1 VSANSYTPHV
11 IIIGG
16 GFGGLFAARALGN
29 APVRVTLI
37 DRKNHHTFQP
47 LLYQVA
53 TALISPAEIAVPI
66 RQILSRYDNIEVLL
80 AEVQDIDLAEHRV
93 IISDGSLEYDYLI
106 VSAGAAH
113 AYFGHDEWAPYAP
126 GLKSVEDATEIRR
139 RVLLA
144 FELAERRAALEGKP
158 SPLNLAIVGGGPT
171 GVELAGT
178 LAEVARRTLA
188 SDFRLINPKDAR
200 ILLIEAGPRI
210 LATYPED
217 LSASAKRQLE
227 KLGVEVMVNTKV
239 TEVGPDFIRTGDTII
254 PTATT
259 IWAAGVAAS
268 PLGKKLAAQTGLET
282 DRSGRVPVQPDLTL
296 PRNSNVFVIGDL
308 ASIKQSNGHPV
319 PGVSPAAMQMG
330 TFAAKSILGDFHNR
344 PRTPFH
350 YWDKG
355 SLAFIGRRAGIAQFG
370 KIHLSGFIAWL
381 SWLFIHIFFLI
392 GFRNR
397 IIVLINWAWS
407 YFTFKRGAPLITGNS
422 NEIVPTNAEGVL
434 PANDHISDQPGPTI
448 ERKIS

>member
-1 VSANSYTPHV
+1 VSDNSYIPHV
-11 IIIGG
+11 VIIGG
-16 GFGGLFAARALGN
+16 GFGGLYAARHLGN

-66 RQILSRYDNIEVLL
+66 RQILAGYKNIEVLL
-80 AEVQDIDLAEHRV
+80 AEVQDIDIAERRV

-113 AYFGHDEWAPYAP
+113 AYFGHAEWAPFAP
-126 GLKSVEDATEIRR
+126 GLKTVEDATEIRR

-144 FELAERRAALEGKP
+144 FELAERRAAIEGRVTP
-158 SPLNLAIVGGGPT
+158 INLAIVGGGPT

-188 SDFRLINPKDAR
+188 SDFHLINPRDAR

-210 LATYPED
+210 LANYPED
-217 LSASAKRQLE
+217 LSMSAKAQLE

-239 TEVGPDFIRTGDTII
+239 TEVGPDLIRTGDTVI

-268 PLGKKLAAQTGLET
+268 PLGKKLAVQTGLET

-308 ASIKQSNGHPV
+308 ASLKQSNGQPV
-319 PGVSPAAMQMG
+319 PGVAPAAMQMG
-330 TFAAKSILGDFHNR
+330 TFAAKSILGDLHNQ
-344 PRTPFH
+344 PRVPFQ

-355 SLAFIGRRAGIAQFG
+355 NLAFIGRRAGIAQFG
-370 KIHLSGFIAWL
+370 RIHLSGFIAWM

-434 PANDHISDQPGPTI
+434 QSDNGVTIEGPTTQ
-448 ERKIS
+448 RKIS

>member
-1 VSANSYTPHV
+1 MNVSANSYTPHV
-11 IIIGG
+11 VIIGG

-29 APVRVTLI
+29 APVRVTLL

-126 GLKSVEDATEIRR
+126 GLKTVEDATEIRR

-144 FELAERRAALEGKP
+144 FELAERRAAIEGRATP
-158 SPLNLAIVGGGPT
+158 INLAIVGGGPT

-210 LATYPED
+210 LAAYPED
-217 LSASAKRQLE
+217 LSASAQRQLE

-239 TEVGPDFIRTGDTII
+239 TEVGPDFVRTGDTVI

-259 IWAAGVAAS
+259 IWAAGAAAP
-268 PLGKKLAAQTGLET
+268 PLGKKLAAQTRLET

-308 ASIKQSNGHPV
+308 ASLKQANGHPV

-330 TFAAKSILGDFHNR
+330 EFAAKSILGDLHNR
-344 PRTPFH
+344 PRTPFK

-370 KIHLSGFIAWL
+370 KVHLSGFIAWL
-381 SWLFIHIFFLI
+381 SWLFIHIFF
-392 GFRNR
+392 
-397 IIVLINWAWS
+397 
-407 YFTFKRGAPLITGNS
+407 
-422 NEIVPTNAEGVL
+422 
-434 PANDHISDQPGPTI
+434 
-448 ERKIS
+448 